1 MEELSVSVSNL
12 TKSFGSRRVVDALSF
27 TVKRGEVFALLEHNG
42 AGKSTTIDLILG
54 LKALDGGTAT
64 ILGMEAA

>member
-27 TVKRGEVFALLEHNG
+27 TVKRGEVFALLWGTTEREK
-42 AGKSTTIDLILG
+42 APPST
-54 LKALDGGTAT
+54 
-64 ILGMEAA
+64 